1 VRNFFRL
8 AEGIDTVSI
17 VHALHS
23 RPKLWNRNSL
33 RRDTAELAECDDI
46 WLRFPTEAA
55 CVEQGLG
62 AFECVNY
69 PAMAELPAVR
79 SIIFGLM
86 RQIEGERLGP
96 VIITRLAPGKRVH
109 PHDDGEVHTSYYK
122 RYFLTLHA
130 KPGCIFRAGEEVI
143 EPKVGELYWFD
154 NSVEHEVVNNS
165 ADDRLALIVD
175 IRPCT

>member
-1 VRNFFRL
+1 MRNFYRL
-8 AEGIDTVSI
+8 CEGIDTVSI
-17 VHALHS
+17 VHALQT
-23 RPKLWNRNSL
+23 RPELWNRNSL

-46 WLRFPTEAA
+46 WLRFPSADGIK
-55 CVEQGLG
+55 QGLG
-62 AFECVNY
+62 EFECVNY

-96 VIITRLAPGKRVH
+96 VMISRLPPGGRIY
-109 PHDDGEVHTSYYK
+109 PHDDGAVHTSYYK

-143 EPKVGELYWFD
+143 EPKAGELYWFD
-154 NSVEHEVVNNS
+154 NSVEHEVINNS
-165 ADDRLALIVD
+165 SDDRLSLIMD
-175 IRPCT
+175 IKSCP

>member
-1 VRNFFRL
+1 MRNFYRL
-8 AEGIDTVSI
+8 CEGIDTVSI

-23 RPKLWNRNSL
+23 RPELWNRNSL

-46 WLRFPTEAA
+46 WLRFPSADGIK
-55 CVEQGLG
+55 QGLG
-62 AFECVNY
+62 EFECVNY

-96 VIITRLAPGKRVH
+96 VMISRLPPGGRIY
-109 PHDDGEVHTSYYK
+109 PHDDGAAHTAYYK

-130 KPGCIFRAGEEVI
+130 KPGCIFRAGEEAI

-154 NSVEHEVVNNS
+154 NSVEHEVINNS
-165 ADDRLALIVD
+165 ADDRMSLIIDV
-175 IRPCT
+175 RSCA